1 MKNART
7 MKNLY
12 WHGKNI
18 VENYLSVHYG
28 LLKENNAEVSMDFG
42 DSSVKKDEIMQ

>member
-1 MKNART
+1 MKNARS

-18 VENYLSVHYG
+18 VENYLSEHFG
-28 LLKENNAEVSMDFG
+28 LFKENNAEVSMNFG
-42 DSSVKKDEIMQ
+42 DSSAKKGELI